1 MKNDSMGNLVSQSEN
16 QLYPRMA
23 KPEDFGPAPAARDL
37 NVKPE
42 LYKLTE
48 AQEAPRTAQDG
59 GMGKSGAGTPSSWGT
74 VKGMSPS
81 QSSAEMGSKV
91 SSSDSVDL
99 KTGQHSCAYTK

>member
-1 MKNDSMGNLVSQSEN
+1 MKNDSMGNLVSLSEN

-23 KPEDFGPAPAARDL
+23 KPEDFGPAPSAPAT

-48 AQEAPRTAQDG
+48 QQEAPRTAQDG

-81 QSSAEMGSKV
+81 QNPDKGTKV
-91 SSSDSVDL
+91 ATSDSVDL
-99 KTGQHSCAYTK
+99 KTGQHSCAFLK